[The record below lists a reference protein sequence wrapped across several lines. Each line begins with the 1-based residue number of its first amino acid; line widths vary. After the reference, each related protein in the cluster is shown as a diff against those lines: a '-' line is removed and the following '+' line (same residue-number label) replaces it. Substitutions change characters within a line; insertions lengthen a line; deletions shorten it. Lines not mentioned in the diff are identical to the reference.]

1 MTNLQANTATVRR
14 DPAAKRS
21 LGAQWADLKAR
32 YASLPRRQQW
42 VVLGAIALLGW
53 FVADTIAWQRAADWA
68 AESDQIEAALVRG
81 AGRQATVTTDLKRNV
96 ATYGAVEV
104 PGESAQGR
112 EELARAIN
120 DIAKK
125 HKVAGYSYE
134 ARTGQR
140 MKDSDA
146 AVLGGTLERLQA
158 EVKFDTTPDELPK
171 IVDEL
176 ESHPGI
182 ETISSLRL
190 TKNEQARKI
199 TVQATVEAWV
209 IGGSRGAR

>member
-1 MTNLQANTATVRR
+1 MTNLQANSATVHRE
-14 DPAAKRS
+14 PTGKRS
-21 LGAQWADLKAR
+21 LAAQWADLKAR

-42 VVLGAIALLGW
+42 VVLAAIALLGW
-53 FVADTIAWQRAADWA
+53 FLADTVAWQRAAEWA
-68 AESDQIEAALVRG
+68 AESDQIESALSRG
-81 AGRQATVTTDLKRNV
+81 AGRQATVTTELKRDV

-104 PGESAQGR
+104 PGDGAQGR

-140 MKDSDA
+140 MKDADA

-176 ESHPGI
+176 ESHPGV

-209 IGGSRGAR
+209 VGGSRGAR

>member
-1 MTNLQANTATVRR
+1 MTNLQANSATVRR
-14 DPAAKRS
+14 EPAAKRS

-42 VVLGAIALLGW
+42 VVLAAIALLGW
-53 FVADTIAWQRAADWA
+53 FLADAIAWQRAAEWA
-68 AESDQIEAALVRG
+68 AESDQIEAALARG

-96 ATYGAVEV
+96 ATYGGIEV
-104 PGESAQGR
+104 PGEAAQGR

-140 MKDSDA
+140 MKDPEAS
-146 AVLGGTLERLQA
+146 VLGGVLERLQA
-158 EVKFDTTPDELPK
+158 EVKFETTPDALPR
-171 IVDEL
+171 IIDEL

-190 TKNEQARKI
+190 TKNEQARKV

-209 IGGSRGAR
+209 VGGSRGAR